1 MSEKPITLTGGLLAG
16 LALLSAA
23 GPFSIDMY
31 LPGLPQLGRDL
42 ATTNAQL
49 TLSGFMI
56 GMATGQL
63 IIGVLSDTFGRK
75 RFIIS
80 GAALALITSLLCAIA
95 PNIGVLIAAR
105 FLQGLGSGACVVLAR
120 SVIPD
125 ITSGVTAAKAFSWMG
140 IISGIAPAA
149 APVLGSLLVSSL
161 GWRGIFYVLAGIA
174 AAQLLVALFVI
185 PETRPPADRTPLS
198 FGSFTAVIKEPVF
211 VRYALVVGFGFA
223 SMFAYISAS
232 SFVMQEIMGLSP
244 QIFALV
250 FGTNAL
256 GLMVGGALN
265 TRLLDRFPAA
275 AILKNR
281 PHYHDGGSHHSAGL
295 RPDWPA
301 PNPVL
306 PRPVLRRHA
315 AIPRHG
321 KRHRPG
327 GSGGANPRRVGLI
340 GDGVWAVPPGWP
352 GVPTRGHGRRQPGR
366 GHGGLHGGGR
376 RGGGDDVCASPPRR
390 LIAFREGGLGQAAHR
405 GFLQL
410 PFAVQVLETGVGE
423 GP

>member
-75 RFIIS
+75 RFIVG

-95 PNIGVLIAAR
+95 PNIGILIAAR
-105 FLQGLGSGACVVLAR
+105 FLQGLGSGACV
-120 SVIPD
+120 
-125 ITSGVTAAKAFSWMG
+125 
-140 IISGIAPAA
+140 
-149 APVLGSLLVSSL
+149 
-161 GWRGIFYVLAGIA
+161 
-174 AAQLLVALFVI
+174 ALFVI
-185 PETRPPADRTPLS
+185 PETRPPANRTPLS

-275 AILKNR
+275 AILKIALIIMTVAATIVLVCALTGLPRIPFFLALFFAVMPLSLVMGNATALAVAAVR
-281 PHYHDGGSHHSAGL
+281 TRAGSASSVMGFGQFLLAGLVSPLVGMVGGSQAVGMGVCMVG
-295 RPDWPA
+295 A
-301 PNPVL
+301 AVVAVMMFVL
-306 PRPVLRRHA
+306 ARRA
-315 AIPRHG
+315 
-321 KRHRPG
+321 
-327 GSGGANPRRVGLI
+327 
-340 GDGVWAVPPGWP
+340 D
-352 GVPTRGHGRRQPGR
+352 
-366 GHGGLHGGGR
+366 
-376 RGGGDDVCASPPRR
+376 
-390 LIAFREGGLGQAAHR
+390 
-405 GFLQL
+405 
-410 PFAVQVLETGVGE
+410 
-423 GP
+423 

>member
-63 IIGVLSDTFGRK
+63 IIGVLSDTFGRN
-75 RFIIS
+75 RFLIS

-95 PNIGVLIAAR
+95 PNIGILIAAR

-120 SVIPD
+120 SIIPD
-125 ITSGVTAAKAFSWMG
+125 ITSGVAAAKAFSWMG

-185 PETRPPADRTPLS
+185 PETRPPANRTPLS

-256 GLMVGGALN
+256 GLMMGGALKIALIIMTVAATIVLVCALTGLPRIPFFLALFFAVMPLSLVMGN
-265 TRLLDRFPAA
+265 ATALAVAAVRTRAGSASSVMGFGQFLLAGLVSP
-275 AILKNR
+275 LVGMV
-281 PHYHDGGSHHSAGL
+281 GGSQAVGMG
-295 RPDWPA
+295 DCMVGA
-301 PNPVL
+301 AVVAVMMFVL
-306 PRPVLRRHA
+306 ARRA
-315 AIPRHG
+315 
-321 KRHRPG
+321 
-327 GSGGANPRRVGLI
+327 
-340 GDGVWAVPPGWP
+340 D
-352 GVPTRGHGRRQPGR
+352 
-366 GHGGLHGGGR
+366 
-376 RGGGDDVCASPPRR
+376 
-390 LIAFREGGLGQAAHR
+390 
-405 GFLQL
+405 
-410 PFAVQVLETGVGE
+410 
-423 GP
+423 

>member
-75 RFIIS
+75 RFIVS

-185 PETRPPADRTPLS
+185 PETRPPANRTPLS

-256 GLMVGGALN
+256 GLMMGGALN

-275 AILKNR
+275 AILKIALIIMTVAATIVLVCALT
-281 PHYHDGGSHHSAGL
+281 G
-295 RPDWPA
+295 
-301 PNPVL
+301 L
-306 PRPVLRRHA
+306 PRIPFFLALFFAVMPLSLVMGNATALAVA
-315 AIPRHG
+315 AV
-321 KRHRPG
+321 
-327 GSGGANPRRVGLI
+327 PRRVGLI

-390 LIAFREGGLGQAAHR
+390 LIAFREGCLGQAAHR

>member
-1 MSEKPITLTGGLLAG
+1 MSEKPITLTGSLLAG

-75 RFIIS
+75 RFIVS

-95 PNIGVLIAAR
+95 PNIGILIAAR

-198 FGSFTAVIKEPVF
+198 FG
-211 VRYALVVGFGFA
+211 FA

-232 SFVMQEIMGLSP
+232 SFVMQEIMGFSP

-275 AILKNR
+275 AILKIALIIMTVAATIVLVCALTGLPRIPFFLALFFAVMPLSLVMGNATALAVAAVR
-281 PHYHDGGSHHSAGL
+281 TRAGSASSVMGFGQFLLAGLVSPLVGMVGGSQAVGMGVCMVG
-295 RPDWPA
+295 A
-301 PNPVL
+301 AVVAVMMFVL
-306 PRPVLRRHA
+306 ARRA
-315 AIPRHG
+315 
-321 KRHRPG
+321 
-327 GSGGANPRRVGLI
+327 
-340 GDGVWAVPPGWP
+340 D
-352 GVPTRGHGRRQPGR
+352 
-366 GHGGLHGGGR
+366 
-376 RGGGDDVCASPPRR
+376 
-390 LIAFREGGLGQAAHR
+390 
-405 GFLQL
+405 
-410 PFAVQVLETGVGE
+410 
-423 GP
+423 

>member
-1 MSEKPITLTGGLLAG
+1 MSEIPIKLTGGLLAG

-42 ATTNAQL
+42 VTTNAQL

-75 RFIIS
+75 RFIVG

-125 ITSGVTAAKAFSWMG
+125 ITSGVAAAKAFSWMG

-174 AAQLLVALFVI
+174 AAPLLVA
-185 PETRPPADRTPLS
+185 PLS

-275 AILKNR
+275 AILKIALIIMTVAATIVLVCALTGLPRIPFFLALFFAVMPLSLVMGNATALAVAAVR
-281 PHYHDGGSHHSAGL
+281 TRAGSASSVMGFGQFLLAGLVSPLVGMVGGSQAVGMGVCMVG
-295 RPDWPA
+295 A
-301 PNPVL
+301 AVVAVMMFVL
-306 PRPVLRRHA
+306 ARRA
-315 AIPRHG
+315 
-321 KRHRPG
+321 
-327 GSGGANPRRVGLI
+327 
-340 GDGVWAVPPGWP
+340 D
-352 GVPTRGHGRRQPGR
+352 
-366 GHGGLHGGGR
+366 
-376 RGGGDDVCASPPRR
+376 
-390 LIAFREGGLGQAAHR
+390 
-405 GFLQL
+405 
-410 PFAVQVLETGVGE
+410 
-423 GP
+423 

>member
-75 RFIIS
+75 RFIVS

-95 PNIGVLIAAR
+95 PNISVLIAAR

-125 ITSGVTAAKAFSWMG
+125 ITSGVAAAKAFSWMG

-185 PETRPPADRTPLS
+185 PETRPPANRTPLS

-256 GLMVGGALN
+256 GL

-275 AILKNR
+275 AILKIALIILTVAATIVLVCALTGLPRIPFFLALFFAVMPLSLVMGNATALAVAAVR
-281 PHYHDGGSHHSAGL
+281 TRAGSASSVMGFGQFLLAGLVSPLVGMVGGSQAVGMGVCMVG
-295 RPDWPA
+295 A
-301 PNPVL
+301 AVVAVMMFVL
-306 PRPVLRRHA
+306 ARRA
-315 AIPRHG
+315 
-321 KRHRPG
+321 
-327 GSGGANPRRVGLI
+327 
-340 GDGVWAVPPGWP
+340 D
-352 GVPTRGHGRRQPGR
+352 
-366 GHGGLHGGGR
+366 
-376 RGGGDDVCASPPRR
+376 
-390 LIAFREGGLGQAAHR
+390 
-405 GFLQL
+405 
-410 PFAVQVLETGVGE
+410 
-423 GP
+423 

>member
-95 PNIGVLIAAR
+95 PNIGILIAAR

-120 SVIPD
+120 SIIPD
-125 ITSGVTAAKAFSWMG
+125 ITSGVAAAKAFSWMG

-185 PETRPPADRTPLS
+185 PETRPPANRTPLS

-244 QIFALV
+244 KFSHSCSAL
-250 FGTNAL
+250 
-256 GLMVGGALN
+256 M
-265 TRLLDRFPAA
+265 RW
-275 AILKNR
+275 
-281 PHYHDGGSHHSAGL
+281 GS
-295 RPDWPA
+295 
-301 PNPVL
+301 
-306 PRPVLRRHA
+306 
-315 AIPRHG
+315 
-321 KRHRPG
+321 
-327 GSGGANPRRVGLI
+327 
-340 GDGVWAVPPGWP
+340 
-352 GVPTRGHGRRQPGR
+352 
-366 GHGGLHGGGR
+366 
-376 RGGGDDVCASPPRR
+376 
-390 LIAFREGGLGQAAHR
+390 
-405 GFLQL
+405 
-410 PFAVQVLETGVGE
+410 
-423 GP
+423 